1 MIKSYGLKIV
11 LIGTMILLIFGVFN
25 LPYGF
30 YDLLRDSVFWGSIY
44 IIYKIKD
51 INEDHILIFII
62 LFGLGLIIFNPILKL
77 ELTKGIW
84 IVIDILY
91 ALIYGLFYLYCINH
105 DYI

>member
-1 MIKSYGLKIV
+1 MLKSYILKIV
-11 LIGTMILLIFGVFN
+11 LIGTMVLLVFGMFN

-51 INEDHILIFII
+51 IKEEYIIVFILLFGSSLI
-62 LFGLGLIIFNPILKL
+62 LFNPVIKF
-77 ELTKGIW
+77 ELTKGVW
-84 IVIDILY
+84 FFIDIAY